1 MRGSWDKV
9 KLPKQ
14 KVMRVLPLQD
24 ALLEEAAR

>member
-9 KLPKQ
+9 NLPKQ
-14 KVMRVLPLQD
+14 KVMRVLTLQD